1 MRNKT
6 QLGFKILKGLYQTMS
21 IRPSLRG
28 PGYECEPAFPQ
39 KSEELTAAS
48 VIDFRNS
55 EYEFDDREDLR
66 WFEYL
71 HQWSR
76 GCK

>member
-1 MRNKT
+1 M
-6 QLGFKILKGLYQTMS
+6 KGLYQTMS

-66 WFEYL
+66 
-71 HQWSR
+71 
-76 GCK
+76 